1 MVGIMLQS
9 PDELFCVPTFLQ
21 ELSSISQQLGE
32 SGYYLLINSSING
45 DSVQN
50 LNNFASHSLTW
61 QSIG

>member
-1 MVGIMLQS
+1 MVGLMLQS

-50 LNNFASHSLTW
+50 LNNFVSHSLTW

>member
-1 MVGIMLQS
+1 MLQS

-50 LNNFASHSLTW
+50 LNNFVSHSLTW

>member
-1 MVGIMLQS
+1 MLQS

-32 SGYYLLINSSING
+32 SGYYLLINLSINS

-50 LNNFASHSLTW
+50 LNNFVSHSLTW

>member
-21 ELSSISQQLGE
+21 ELSSISQQIGE

-50 LNNFASHSLTW
+50 LNNFVSHSLTW

>member
-50 LNNFASHSLTW
+50 LNNFVSHSLTW